1 MALKR
6 VEVKKKVFIMKT
18 EKKIK
23 FSNFNDIH
31 GRLQI
36 TNKKRGKRF
45 LKENQSS

>member
-23 FSNFNDIH
+23 FSNFNEVFTEDYKLRI
-31 GRLQI
+31 R
-36 TNKKRGKRF
+36 
-45 LKENQSS
+45 KEGSVF